1 MARKDWGKLTWF
13 GLRDRAQAGAL
24 LLALLGVFS
33 IAHQTYKISPQ
44 DDPVSAFDL
53 QVKLLLHDL
62 PAHGAVGYVSDA
74 TMVDDSP
81 SFWEFLYLQYGLAPL
96 IVVDSPEYPFVI
108 GNFHGARWDAKAS
121 QLKLTPVKD
130 YGNGLVLFRGPS
142 R

>member
-1 MARKDWGKLTWF
+1 M
-13 GLRDRAQAGAL
+13 AL
-24 LLALLGVFS
+24 LAVFS
-33 IAHQTYKISPQ
+33 IVNRTCKISPQ
-44 DDPVSAFDL
+44 DDPVGAFDL
-53 QVKLLLHDL
+53 QVKPLLHDL

-108 GNFHGARWDAKAS
+108 GNFHGSRWDANAS
-121 QLKLTPVKD
+121 QLKLTLVKD

-142 R
+142 Q